1 MGYQAPGSIACKTPK
16 KLVCFIMENEAKWQ
30 PVTSKAG
37 KDVAWNTHRPDKI
50 NPYMV
55 IVPPQNHNGYVVIQD
70 DKIIGPRYKYYET
83 AWENEGSGIVTSFD
97 FAVRNMW
104 V

>member
-1 MGYQAPGSIACKTPK
+1 
-16 KLVCFIMENEAKWQ
+16 MENKAKQQ
-30 PVTSKAG
+30 PLTSQTG
-37 KDVAWNTHRPDKI
+37 KYFAWNTHRPDKNKI
-50 NPYMV
+50 TPYMV